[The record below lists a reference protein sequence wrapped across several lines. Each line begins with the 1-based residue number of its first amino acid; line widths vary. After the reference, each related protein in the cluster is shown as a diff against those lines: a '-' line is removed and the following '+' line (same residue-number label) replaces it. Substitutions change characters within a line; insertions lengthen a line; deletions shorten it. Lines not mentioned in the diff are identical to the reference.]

1 MQTGAR
7 LVEIVGRKEAL
18 RLLLTHKEIKDSNHP
33 FIDWQAPEGVSALA
47 YTEQLIDKILN
58 KVDPQ
63 VVRATKQMTG
73 EGGEEHDIF
82 ASLWGGE
89 AHREAFERALR

>member
-1 MQTGAR
+1 M
-7 LVEIVGRKEAL
+7 
-18 RLLLTHKEIKDSNHP
+18 LLTHKEINDDRHP

-47 YTEQLIDKILN
+47 YTEQLIDSILN

-63 VVRATKQMTG
+63 VVKSTKQMTG
-73 EGGEEHDIF
+73 GGGALERDIF
-82 ASLWGGE
+82 ASLWGGK